1 MSNSLVPRPSGA
13 AAPADGDSRFKSV
26 QRKLKTLGDAV
37 DTASGELEAL
47 QNRMR
52 RRAAAASS
60 VADAIAN
67 AHLDKKF
74 VEMTHA
80 VSSAL
85 SGAAVEVNSLREAA
99 EDVVSLAREARRTHA
114 RLYEGL
120 DDVRSGRKE
129 RTPKPGFFVR

>member
-1 MSNSLVPRPSGA
+1 MSNSLVPRPGA
-13 AAPADGDSRFKSV
+13 EAEPADGDSRFKSV

-47 QNRMR
+47 QTRMH

-60 VADAIAN
+60 VADAIAT

-80 VSSAL
+80 VGSAL
-85 SGAAVEVNSLREAA
+85 SGAAMEVTSLREAA
-99 EDVVSLAREARRTHA
+99 EDVVGLARDARRTHA

-120 DDVRSGRKE
+120 DDIRSSRKE
-129 RTPKPGFFVR
+129 RTPKPGFFVH